1 MVGPAATTSSTANGR
16 QRSRG
21 RALRRDQ
28 PRSSLR
34 LAGCLRCRKHP
45 ALRKERAGHNREAR
59 NEAVHRGEQHRGED
73 GELASIAVSD
83 KPNRGHGDVGGLDA
97 EGPEPWD
104 SAGLRNPGREPA
116 QNQDLEQAVADQG
129 MCEEVRLSRQ

>member
-1 MVGPAATTSSTANGR
+1 MARQGTRPFTAANST
-16 QRSRG
+16 
-21 RALRRDQ
+21 
-28 PRSSLR
+28 
-34 LAGCLRCRKHP
+34 
-45 ALRKERAGHNREAR
+45 
-59 NEAVHRGEQHRGED
+59 RGED